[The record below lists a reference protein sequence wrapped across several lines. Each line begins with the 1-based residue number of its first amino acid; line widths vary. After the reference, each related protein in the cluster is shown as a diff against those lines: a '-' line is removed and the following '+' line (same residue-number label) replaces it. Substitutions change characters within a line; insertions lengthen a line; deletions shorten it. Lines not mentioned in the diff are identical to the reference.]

1 LGGEYADHLREVR
14 LRAKV
19 EDIIDSEVPMNF
31 KAFSFGSIRIDGATY
46 EHDVIIDRGAVRKR
60 KKKPSK
66 QFREK
71 FGHTPVSVAEEI
83 PWDCKRLVIG
93 TGGGALPVM
102 DQVKQEAEQR
112 KIKLAILPTAEA
124 IKELK
129 RHPRDTNAILHV
141 TC

>member
-1 LGGEYADHLREVR
+1 
-14 LRAKV
+14 
-19 EDIIDSEVPMNF
+19 MNF
-31 KAFSFGSIRIDGATY
+31 EAFSFGSIRIDGVSY

-66 QFREK
+66 QFREE
-71 FGHTPVSVAEEI
+71 FGHTPVSVAEVI

-102 DQVKQEAEQR
+102 DQVKHEAEQR
-112 KIKLAILPTAEA
+112 KIKLSILPTAEA

-129 RHPRDTNAILHV
+129 RHPRDTNAIIHV